1 MARAARHA
9 EAIRRRRRRG
19 AGPKRQGLMV
29 GLCLGLLRGY
39 QWFVSPLFPPCCR
52 YTPTC
57 SQYAVEAV
65 RRYGVIQGGWL
76 SLKRLLRCH
85 PFARGGYDPLK

>member
-1 MARAARHA
+1 
-9 EAIRRRRRRG
+9 
-19 AGPKRQGLMV
+19 MV